1 MNLFQLVASLYKEI
15 ASLGTYKTQFSG
27 TVAEAL
33 FNRGGSV
40 AWHIIVLRLS
50 HSENALKYNTVIEAG
65 ISISFNEVHPA
76 NAPSPIVCNFEF
88 CPNDTVSKLVHIKYL
103 QPIITQYF
111 IDNKSEIWLLF
122 LIAHSKR

>member
-1 MNLFQLVASLYKEI
+1 MNFDEADKGRKRLPCSWMQEKSPHSGECRDKFIIFVDSKIVLNLFQLVASLYKEI

-50 HSENALKYNTVIEAG
+50 HSEMHL
-65 ISISFNEVHPA
+65 SI
-76 NAPSPIVCNFEF
+76 I
-88 CPNDTVSKLVHIKYL
+88 
-103 QPIITQYF
+103 Q
-111 IDNKSEIWLLF
+111 
-122 LIAHSKR
+122 

>member
-65 ISISFNEVHPA
+65 ISISFNEVHLA
-76 NAPSPIVCNFEF
+76 NAPSLIVCNFEF
-88 CPNDTVSKLVHIKYL
+88 CPNDTVSKLVFTTDYYSIFY
-103 QPIITQYF
+103 
-111 IDNKSEIWLLF
+111 
-122 LIAHSKR
+122 R